1 MDWSVWLAFFAAS
14 WVISISPGAGAVFAM
29 SNGLAH
35 GFTRG
40 YVATIGLILG
50 IWTLLAVVALGLGA
64 LLASSTWAFSAVKW
78 FGVCYLIWLG
88 VMQWR
93 AVVPAAKLEVAPTV
107 ASVVTEVT
115 ANADGATSINPMPSA
130 AQSGAALSS
139 AAPELFNWRKILV
152 KAWAIN
158 ATNPKGVLFM
168 LAVVPQFIQPAKDLL
183 PQYLVIGATLAFTD
197 MVVMAGYTLLAAK
210 VLRLMQGPQHVRL
223 MNRLFGGLF
232 IGAGML
238 LATFKR
244 T

>member
-50 IWTLLAVVALGLGA
+50 IWTLLSVVALGLGA
-64 LLASSTWAFSAVKW
+64 LLASSTWAFSVVKW
-78 FGVCYLIWLG
+78 LGVGYLIWLG

-93 AVVPAAKLEVAPTV
+93 AIVPEAKSEVAATV
-107 ASVVTEVT
+107 AAV
-115 ANADGATSINPMPSA
+115 ADGSTSNNLMATA
-130 AQSGAALSS
+130 AHLNAALPD
-139 AAPELFNWRKILV
+139 AATESFNWRKILF

-210 VLRLMQGPQHVRL
+210 VLRLMQGPKHVRL
-223 MNRLFGGLF
+223 MNRLFGSLF

-244 T
+244 N